1 MNMDFYASL
10 RVQIKRWRKSLSIR
24 DFSVYMGVHIE
35 IRDFSADIGVHIEI
49 RDFSADI
56 GVHTDIRDFSSDI
69 GGPIV
74 HINIRESSLV
84 Y

>member
-35 IRDFSADIGVHIEI
+35 IRDFSADIGVH
-49 RDFSADI
+49 
-56 GVHTDIRDFSSDI
+56 TDIRDFSSDI
-69 GGPIV
+69 GGPMSILISGSL
-74 HINIRESSLV
+74 HWFINLFYISSA
-84 Y
+84 